1 MARYSNC
8 GREINFLK
16 NYIHGCMVEYNF
28 DGASYGFVDCVGSSL
43 KEYCCPENADIG

>member
-28 DGASYGFVDCVGSSL
+28 DRASYGFVDSVGSSL
-43 KEYCCPENADIG
+43 KEFCCSENADIG